1 MEMNLKFLTLAA
13 FILLGNISVTH
24 AQDPRI
30 KSWKTLT
37 NENGFEFKYPDC
49 WVVKPDNPDEMDKT
63 TTSAHFVVV
72 EETKSCARPLL
83 NPPHQNLVGFN
94 GGIVKSTPKEALKE
108 ISILERNSKN
118 KIARQEWLFFKHL
131 KVGSD
136 DAIVIITLNK
146 DVKFTT
152 IGWGMTLYCPMTQV
166 SFGGPG
172 IKDPDPSYF
181 EKFKAGD
188 MAMPEPEKTIFESI
202 RCVKPKVK

>member
-1 MEMNLKFLTLAA
+1 MKLLTIAA
-13 FILLGNISVTH
+13 VALIGNSSVAY

-30 KSWKTLT
+30 KAWKTLT
-37 NENGFEFKYPDC
+37 NDNGFEFKYPDC
-49 WVVKPDNPDEMDKT
+49 WVVKPDNPDETEKPIK
-63 TTSAHFVVV
+63 SAHFITV

-94 GGIVKSTPKEALKE
+94 GGIVKSTPEEARKE
-108 ISILERNSKN
+108 IAILERNSKN
-118 KIARQEWLFFKHL
+118 NIARKEWLFFKRL
-131 KVGSD
+131 KIGSD
-136 DAIVIITLNK
+136 DAIVAVTFDK

-152 IGWGMTLYCPMTQV
+152 IGWGMTLYCPTGRV

-202 RCVKPKVK
+202 RCVKPKSK